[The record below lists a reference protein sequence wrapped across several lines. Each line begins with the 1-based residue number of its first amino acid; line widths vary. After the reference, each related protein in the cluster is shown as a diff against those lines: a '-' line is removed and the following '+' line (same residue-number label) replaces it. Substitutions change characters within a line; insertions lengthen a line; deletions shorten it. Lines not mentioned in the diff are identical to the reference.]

1 MDDKLK
7 EAADALWS
15 EVLAHAG
22 MLERRALSKRK
33 DLFYALLD
41 KHFGPAYAELAA
53 MKGERIQ

>member
-1 MDDKLK
+1 MDDLLK
-7 EAADALWS
+7 SAADALWG

-33 DLFYALLD
+33 ELFYDLIG

-53 MKGERIQ
+53 AKGGRA